1 MLETV
6 NVSLQYGGRVL
17 FEHADLKFTNGNCY
31 GLIGANGA
39 GKSTFMKIL
48 AGRLNPIK
56 GKFAKHRTSVCPFCG
71 RITLRLMLTMSFAL
85 S

>member
-6 NVSLQYGGRVL
+6 NVGLQYGGRVL
-17 FEHADLKFTNGNCY
+17 FEHVDLKFTSGNCY

-48 AGRLNPIK
+48 AGAIEPNK
-56 GKFAKHRTSVCPFCG
+56 GEVRRTSACPFCG
-71 RITLRLMLTMSFAL
+71 RIILRLTITML
-85 S
+85 